1 VTTVRKEI
9 TIVGA
14 GSDGGVAILP
24 KLLDFGT
31 ITVGFNKT
39 LQFIVSNNS
48 SCNLFIRLK
57 MVPINPNA
65 DPEKAKI
72 IQ

>member
-1 VTTVRKEI
+1 M
-9 TIVGA
+9 
-14 GSDGGVAILP
+14 P

-39 LQFIVSNNS
+39 LQFIVTNDSN
-48 SCNLFIRLK
+48 CNLFIRLK
-57 MVPINPNA
+57 MVPITPNA
-65 DPEKAKI
+65 DPEKAKH